1 MAIYDKGD
9 SVRLTATFT
18 SDAVNTDPTDTT
30 ADVVFTWRRPSGKN
44 TAGTAGT
51 DSPPSPTRSATG
63 IYYTDLVLD
72 EVGVHTVQV
81 KGLEGVVAADIIE
94 LQVAKSV
101 FA

>member
-18 SDAVNTDPTDTT
+18 SNAVNTDPTDD
-30 ADVVFTWRRPSGKN
+30 ADDVVFTWRRPSGKN
-44 TAGTAGT
+44 TAGVAGT
-51 DSPPSPTRSATG
+51 DALPTPSKSATG

-72 EVGVHTVQV
+72 EVGVHTIQV

>member
-9 SVRLTATFT
+9 SVRFTATFT
-18 SDAVNTDPTDTT
+18 SNAVNTDPTSEAD
-30 ADVVFTWRRPSGKN
+30 DVVFTWRRPSGKDTN
-44 TAGTAGT
+44 GIAGQDAL
-51 DSPPSPTRSATG
+51 PNPTKSATG
-63 IYYTDLVLD
+63 IYFVDLVLD

-81 KGLEGVVAADIIE
+81 KGLEGVVAADIVE

>member
-18 SDAVNTDPTDTT
+18 SDSVNTDPTDTT
-30 ADVVFTWRRPSGKN
+30 ADVVFTWRRPSGKD

-51 DSPPSPTRSATG
+51 DSTPSPTRSATG

-72 EVGVHTVQV
+72 EVGVHSVQV